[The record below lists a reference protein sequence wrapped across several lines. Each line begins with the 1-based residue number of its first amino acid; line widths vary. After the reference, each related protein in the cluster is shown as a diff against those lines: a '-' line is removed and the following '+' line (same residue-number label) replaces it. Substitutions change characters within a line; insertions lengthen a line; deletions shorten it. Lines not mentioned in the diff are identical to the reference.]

1 MFNGGSETTTSSK
14 SDSSMVFALT
24 NAFGVVS
31 FFTTTPPS
39 ASPTTSLST
48 LASAFSNVIS
58 VSLLH
63 SSSSRHFSISSVL
76 AALSPSPLLALV
88 VLVAALRRRSIR
100 PPPAAR
106 ACRPPTFTIARAP
119 GAGTHRGVA
128 QRASSRAAPR
138 VWIILRVV
146 VVVVPRPRVA
156 ARARTTRDVAVCAI
170 MSTGRR
176 CARTRRCDATR
187 ARDDATT
194 ARAFVPVAATLERK
208 RSADGSRTVVRGTRK
223 RGDVEKKGC
232 DDKDQDK
239 TDEGGRRGR
248 TYRRRET
255 RSHLASEL

>member
-1 MFNGGSETTTSSK
+1 
-14 SDSSMVFALT
+14 
-24 NAFGVVS
+24 
-31 FFTTTPPS
+31 
-39 ASPTTSLST
+39 
-48 LASAFSNVIS
+48 
-58 VSLLH
+58 
-63 SSSSRHFSISSVL
+63 VL

-232 DDKDQDK
+232 DDKD
-239 TDEGGRRGR
+239 
-248 TYRRRET
+248 
-255 RSHLASEL
+255 HLGLFFFR